1 LNDTGSQP
9 VIKQKIVS
17 YSIKIGVLI
26 TVVDLLIE
34 REQGNQKKAFTM
46 IKNSSLNSKEWIIKY
61 SMIDKTRQVL
71 SAKYLSIK

>member
-1 LNDTGSQP
+1 
-9 VIKQKIVS
+9 
-17 YSIKIGVLI
+17 
-26 TVVDLLIE
+26 VDLLIE